1 MDDPLFEKEFVA
13 ATYDES
19 KSTLFGISL
28 DSLTSEEKQ
37 IILEN
42 QKYYHEYDEMMKQ
55 EGNHYDARNLY
66 SRSWIQT
73 MNLILGSV
81 VIGVLI
87 YQQK

>member
-1 MDDPLFEKEFVA
+1 MEDPLFEKEFVA
-13 ATYDES
+13 ATYN
-19 KSTLFGISL
+19 KTNNTLFGNNMN
-28 DSLTSEEKQ
+28 LTPEEQQ
-37 IILEN
+37 ILLEN
-42 QKYYHEYDEMMKQ
+42 QKYYHEYDEMTKQ

-87 YQQK
+87 YKQK

>member
-19 KSTLFGISL
+19 NRTLFGKTI
-28 DSLTSEEKQ
+28 SLTSAEKQ
-37 IILEN
+37 ILLEN